1 MLRGFRQKAVGTYL
15 LTALII
21 FAAGPAYSLHLMGD
35 AHHNAH
41 TDHHHDFESADLQF
55 ADGDD
60 DERSCSLDHDHDRRD
75 ATNLTFACLTAPP
88 AAAVVNLGIA
98 PVIYPSEARLIPP
111 SDHALNIEK
120 PPRLTA
126 SA

>member
-1 MLRGFRQKAVGTYL
+1 MLTGFRQKTISTYL

-35 AHHNAH
+35 AHHNTQAH
-41 TDHHHDFESADLQF
+41 HHHDFDPADLQH

-60 DERSCSLDHDHDRRD
+60 DKRSCSLDHDHDRRD
-75 ATNLTFACLTAPP
+75 ATNLTSACLTAPP
-88 AAAVVNLGIA
+88 AAAVNFDIA
-98 PVIYPSEARLIPP
+98 PVIYPIEARLTPP
-111 SDHALNIEK
+111 SDHTLRIDK